1 MLVVSTRTLNI
12 LAALTWYIGGIV
24 LMLKGGSL
32 LAEAE
37 ALKPQ
42 QVWPWL
48 AIVAGLCLGALQAKL
63 LFAKSCQK
71 NLDRIAA
78 LRPPRIWQ
86 FFRTGFFVAL
96 VVMILTGAALSRLAH
111 GQYAFL
117 IGVVI
122 LDLSLAIGLLG
133 SSYVFWKLKAFAT

>member
-1 MLVVSTRTLNI
+1 MLVVSKRTLNI
-12 LAALTWYIGGIV
+12 LAALTWYIGGVV

-37 ALKPQ
+37 ALEPQ

-48 AIVAGLCLGALQAKL
+48 AIVAGLFLGALQAKL
-63 LFAKSCQK
+63 LFSRNCQK

-78 LRPPRIWQ
+78 LGQPRIWQ

-111 GQYAFL
+111 GHYPFL
-117 IGVVI
+117 IGVAI
-122 LDLSLAIGLLG
+122 LDLSLATGLLG
-133 SSYVFWKLKAFAT
+133 SSYVFGKQKAFAK

>member
-37 ALKPQ
+37 ALEPHQ
-42 QVWPWL
+42 AWPWL
-48 AIVAGLCLGALQAKL
+48 AIVAGLFLGALQAKF
-63 LFAKSCQK
+63 LFSRNCRK
-71 NLDRIAA
+71 NLERIAA
-78 LRPPRIWQ
+78 LSQPRIWQ
-86 FFRTGFFVAL
+86 FFRTGFFLAL

-111 GQYAFL
+111 GHHPFL
-117 IGVVI
+117 IGVAIV
-122 LDLSLAIGLLG
+122 DLSLATGLLG
-133 SSYVFWKLKAFAT
+133 SSYVFWKQKAFAK